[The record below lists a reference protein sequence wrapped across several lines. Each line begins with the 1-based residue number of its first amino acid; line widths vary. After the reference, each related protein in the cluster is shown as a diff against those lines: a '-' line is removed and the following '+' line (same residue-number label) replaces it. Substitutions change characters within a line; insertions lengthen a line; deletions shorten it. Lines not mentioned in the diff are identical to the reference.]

1 MASYSVA
8 PVKAVSSLPEPLD
21 MAQAA
26 TLNGELPCSHNS
38 HCSFCTSADSFLPDE
53 TMCEIQSL
61 DSDFVC
67 IGAYETAYHAL
78 VHCGRVQQGRCD
90 RHLNFE
96 SEHRMG
102 GDYSLLGELALVHG
116 ATGATGLAAVQVQ
129 LYWGDTK
136 NATSC

>member
-1 MASYSVA
+1 MEIGEYQRWGGMASYSVA
-8 PVKAVSSLPEPLD
+8 PVRAVSAIPEPLD

-78 VHCGRVQQGRCD
+78 VHCGRVQQGQ
-90 RHLNFE
+90 
-96 SEHRMG
+96 
-102 GDYSLLGELALVHG
+102 LLKTFFRTKFRLEEGEI
-116 ATGATGLAAVQVQ
+116 
-129 LYWGDTK
+129 
-136 NATSC
+136 SCF